1 MLKEDSLKNVDTGD
15 QIPTTILSTF
25 IVFLISFTLLWEKSL
40 LNNNNA
46 SIVKI
51 IIIIVTK
58 QYFELGHLETFVIYT
73 GKLR

>member
-1 MLKEDSLKNVDTGD
+1 MLKEDSLKNVDIGD
-15 QIPTTILSTF
+15 QIPANMLSTL
-25 IVFLISFTLLWEKSL
+25 IVFLIVGKSL

-58 QYFELGHLETFVIYT
+58 QYSELSHLETFAFYT